1 MLLLKNA
8 RVVDENTDEILDI
21 LIEDGKIQK
30 VGKDIEADEA
40 KVINLEKYTVMP
52 AFVEMHAHFR
62 DPGFTY
68 KEDIYTGSLAAL
80 RGGYTTVNMMAN
92 TNPIVSTPEIYEDIM
107 RRGRE
112 LNLIDLFQVVSVTE
126 NFDGQTLVD
135 YSKFDSPTLSDDG
148 KGITTSYVLY
158 EALKKA
164 KEHNKLILIHAED
177 ANISKIDY
185 RLGEDLETIRDIE
198 IAKALN
204 ARLHFCHVSTVG
216 SIEAIERAK
225 KEGYEI
231 TCEVAPHHI
240 SLYDMDY
247 KVHPPI
253 RAKADVE
260 RLIKAIKDGVVDT
273 IATDHAPHSPEDKA
287 KGAPGMVGLES
298 AFCISYTVLVRENG
312 LDIKRLSSLMSRFGA
327 KSLGVNKGLIK
338 EGYNADL
345 VVLDL
350 DKKVKIEA
358 EKLFSKSK
366 NTPFDQKE
374 FYGEV
379 IATFKDGIIK
389 YGEDNI

>member
-8 RVVDENTDEILDI
+8 RVVDANTDEKLDI
-21 LIEDGKIQK
+21 LIENGKIKK
-30 VGKDIEADEA
+30 VEKE
-40 KVINLEKYTVMP
+40 INLENVKVIDLSEYTVMP

-68 KEDIYTGSLAAL
+68 KEDLYTGSLAAL

-92 TNPIVSTPEIYEDIM
+92 TNPIVSTPEVYEDIM
-107 RRGRE
+107 KRGRE
-112 LNLIDLFQVVSVTE
+112 LDLIDLFQVVSVTE
-126 NFDGQTLVD
+126 NFDGVNLVD
-135 YSKFDSPTLSDDG
+135 YSKFDTPTLSDDG

-204 ARLHFCHVSTVG
+204 TRLHFCHVSTVG

-225 KEGYEI
+225 KEGYPI

-240 SLYDMDY
+240 SLYDLEY

-253 RAKADVE
+253 RKKVDVD

-298 AFCISYTVLVRENG
+298 AFCISYTVLVKENG
-312 LDIKRLSSLMSRFGA
+312 LDIKRLSSLMSKFGA
-327 KSLGVNKGLIK
+327 ETLGVNKGLIK

-345 VVLDL
+345 VVVDL

-358 EKLFSKSK
+358 EKLVSKSK

-374 FYGEV
+374 FYGE
-379 IATFKDGIIK
+379 IKATFKDGIIK
-389 YGEDNI
+389 YGEDNL